1 LYKIKRW
8 IRRERMES
16 IPISIYSDPKLEWMN
31 QYSIPV
37 GIWSLCIL
45 LIDENGIIQKVYRNV
60 DAKQVCR
67 VVAEVEQD

>member
-1 LYKIKRW
+1 
-8 IRRERMES
+8 
-16 IPISIYSDPKLEWMN
+16 
-31 QYSIPV
+31 
-37 GIWSLCIL
+37 